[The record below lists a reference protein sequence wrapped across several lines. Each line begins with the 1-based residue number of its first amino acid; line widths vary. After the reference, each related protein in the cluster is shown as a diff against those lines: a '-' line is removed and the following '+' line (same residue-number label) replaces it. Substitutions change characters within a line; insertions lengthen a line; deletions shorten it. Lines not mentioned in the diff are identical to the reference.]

1 MLDCICCI
9 GKFRNIPKHFE
20 KSNEFDGTI
29 EPSDYHDLVYS
40 FLDEWEEGEDPNDL
54 YLTGDSDRQFAVA
67 LLHRLYAHF
76 DHLDA
81 GVVDAPEIVAV
92 SEGCSMQVG
101 TTRNLEY
108 RSQYRPQYTKTV
120 SLCCIDPSNVVD
132 LFFC

>member
-1 MLDCICCI
+1 L
-9 GKFRNIPKHFE
+9 GNSETFRNIPKHFE

-101 TTRNLEY
+101 TTRNL
-108 RSQYRPQYTKTV
+108 RVPITV
-120 SLCCIDPSNVVD
+120 STTVHKDSVTL
-132 LFFC
+132 LY